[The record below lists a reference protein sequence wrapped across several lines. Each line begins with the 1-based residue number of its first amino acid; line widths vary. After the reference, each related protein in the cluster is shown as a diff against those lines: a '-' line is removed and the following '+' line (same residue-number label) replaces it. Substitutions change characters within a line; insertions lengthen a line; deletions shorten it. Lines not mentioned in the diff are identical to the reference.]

1 MWSLLRRGE
10 KNDTITIKSD
20 LRLGQPGSVW
30 SHEPNDPIISDRI
43 RSFSL
48 YFKFKSNSNTH
59 KAIIVKSKAKN
70 VQFNWTIFAK
80 VYSSSQF
87 KLDILNLI
95 FNEVLTCPFYLPFYL
110 LKTRRWIGVSK
121 SKWNI
126 TQRLSMSSK
135 IFQSFVLG
143 SIDLSLSLNCW
154 FCSTNVELFSFTF
167 LKSYLCYRFLIQ

>member
-110 LKTRRWIGVSK
+110 LKTRRWIGSVEVKVEHYST
-121 SKWNI
+121 SFNVFQNLPI
-126 TQRLSMSSK
+126 FCFRLNW
-135 IFQSFVLG
+135 
-143 SIDLSLSLNCW
+143 SLSVTKLL
-154 FCSTNVELFSFTF
+154 VL
-167 LKSYLCYRFLIQ
+167 LD